1 MHPHRFAFAHIR
13 LRDVR
18 SHIAALIEERRPV
31 RGIVLIA
38 IIEGDRFPA
47 VADQALHG
55 KAGRLGDFCFQG
67 ALHRPPPGP
76 GTIVADWPSSARRQ
90 VRASPTSN
98 ASRLAIIMIAIRF
111 ASWGVAATWTSSTSS
126 PLERVRRRS
135 PWGLLMWTGIR
146 RLPAVRAGGARCSRL
161 RCCRPPA
168 GSRRAGA
175 PGA

>member
-31 RGIVLIA
+31 RGIILLP
-38 IIEGDRFPA
+38 IIERDGFPA
-47 VADQALHG
+47 VADQALYRE
-55 KAGRLGDFCFQG
+55 AGRLGDFCFQG

-90 VRASPTSN
+90 ARVSPASN

-111 ASWGVAATWTSSTSS
+111 ASWGVAATWLSRTSS
-126 PLERVRRRS
+126 PLARVRRRS
-135 PWGLLMWTGIR
+135 PTPLLMWTGIR
-146 RLPAVRAGGARCSRL
+146 RLPQARGGARCHR
-161 RCCRPPA
+161 
-168 GSRRAGA
+168 
-175 PGA
+175 